1 MTWIN
6 FLSYLAMGYAAYY
19 LLVIL
24 MDSRPAQGK
33 SAEALSLLTFSE
45 TVEPEKVSLENF
57 TNAASSARNGSGPAS
72 VALGGVSIK
81 DLFELA
87 RKDAIEFTKSVSF

>member
-19 LLVIL
+19 LFVFLA
-24 MDSRPAQGK
+24 DSKTSPGK
-33 SAEALSLLTFSE
+33 SSGALPVLTFSE
-45 TVEPEKVSLENF
+45 TVIPEKVSIEDNGKGVSSG
-57 TNAASSARNGSGPAS
+57 TNASGAAS
-72 VALGGVSIK
+72 VALGGVTIK

>member
-6 FLSYLAMGYAAYY
+6 FLSYLGMGYAAYY

-24 MDSRPAQGK
+24 LDSRPAPGK
-33 SAEALSLLTFSE
+33 NSETSPVLTFSE
-45 TVEPEKVSLENF
+45 TVDAQKVGLEDLGK
-57 TNAASSARNGSGPAS
+57 AASSGIIASGPAS

-81 DLFELA
+81 ELFHLA
-87 RKDAIEFTKSVSF
+87 RQDAIQLTRTVSF

>member
-6 FLSYLAMGYAAYY
+6 FLSYLGIGYAAYY
-19 LLVIL
+19 LLIFL
-24 MDSRPAQGK
+24 LDSRPGQSK
-33 SAEALSLLTFSE
+33 SSNQTEVLTFSE
-45 TVEPEKVSLENF
+45 TFIPETVTLENVE
-57 TNAASSARNGSGPAS
+57 SSGRIFSSSPAS
-72 VALGGVSIK
+72 TGLAAVSIK